1 MPVSLYSLPSQ
12 DDMNVLSKQIISNF
26 RGEEEMNDRLGVL
39 RLALSAIFALGILS
53 QIAAADTV
61 RWVGAPGAGGQDW
74 DVATNWNPNGVPT
87 STDDVVFDNTATQDC
102 LVNFA
107 ATSVSVQSLTTL
119 ASFGNKLI
127 FSVAGKTLLVTGAFT
142 LGGGTVEWTAAATLE
157 VQGNFFLNSG
167 TFTPGTGT
175 VKFSGGDAIF
185 YRDINIFPMSSFN
198 LNNVEL
204 DKDSAKTLTFGS
216 GISMPLSG
224 TLTLTQG
231 YMSTGSARIVVNNSN
246 VGAVVATEG
255 IINGSILRGVKTD
268 DVGGIWILNDA
279 STYIVGNGAN
289 GASVECR
296 SWPNRSPSY
305 GNNPA
310 TAAAKRYY
318 QFGINGTASGPR
330 TLSLSYRRAAGGTDV
345 DERNGLDESTWSAWK
360 GNGHYWTVR
369 SATTTY
375 PVSHPANSG
384 AVAVTDSTF
393 SDWTF
398 GGFVDVNTKVFLQG
412 PYSGGSMSTAL
423 NTAGFIPLIEP
434 YTAAPW
440 NYSGYESVSSIPA
453 GVVDWVLVKLR
464 INTITTV
471 ATRAAFVK
479 SDGSVVDL
487 DGTSPVAFA
496 GVPPGNYYIV
506 VRHRNHLA
514 IMSATTWA
522 LSGSSSLYDFTTA
535 QSQAYG
541 FNPMKPV
548 GSSFAMV
555 VGDVDANSGVGASD
569 LVLARSAVGS
579 TTYNASDVDMNGG
592 VGASDLVD
600 IRSSVGQS
608 SQVP

>member
-1 MPVSLYSLPSQ
+1 MKNQRGIPS
-12 DDMNVLSKQIISNF
+12 F
-26 RGEEEMNDRLGVL
+26 
-39 RLALSAIFALGILS
+39 ALFATFALGILLQS
-53 QIAAADTV
+53 AVADTV
-61 RWVGAPGAGGQDW
+61 RWVGAPEAGGQDW

-87 STDDVVFDNTATQDC
+87 STDDVVFDGTATQDC

-107 ATSVSVQSLTTL
+107 ASSASVQSLTTS
-119 ASFGNKLI
+119 ADFGNKLI

-142 LGGGTVEWTAAATLE
+142 LGGGTVQWTEAATLE

-185 YRDINIFPMSSFN
+185 YRDTNIFPMSSFN

-204 DKDSAKTLTFGS
+204 DKDAAKTLSLAS
-216 GISMPLSG
+216 GVSLPLSG

-231 YMSTGSARIVVNNSN
+231 YISTGSARIVVNNSN
-246 VGAVVATEG
+246 TGAVVATEG
-255 IINGSILRGVKTD
+255 IINGAILRGIKTD
-268 DVGGIWILNDA
+268 DVGGVWLLNDA

-296 SWPNRSPSY
+296 SWPNRTPSY
-305 GNNPA
+305 GNNPG
-310 TAAAKRYY
+310 TNAAKRYY
-318 QFGINGTASGPR
+318 QFGINGTPSGPR
-330 TLSLSYRRAAGGTDV
+330 TLSLSYRRADGGTDV

-369 SATTTY
+369 SATSAY

-398 GGFVDVNTKVFLQG
+398 GNFSDVNVKVFLQG

-423 NTAGFIPLIEP
+423 NTAGVIPLIEP

-440 NYSGYESVSSIPA
+440 NYSGYESVTSIPA

-464 INTITTV
+464 TDPTTTV
-471 ATRAAFVK
+471 ATRAALLK

-487 DGTSPVAFA
+487 DGTSAVVFA
-496 GVPPGNYYIV
+496 GVPAGDYYIV

-514 IMSATTWA
+514 VMSKDLVQLNA
-522 LSGSSSLYDFTTA
+522 SSTLYDFTEWNGG
-535 QSQAYG
+535 QKAYG
-541 FNPMKPV
+541 TATAMKNL
-548 GSSFAMV
+548 GSGVYGMYAS
-555 VGDVDANSGVGASD
+555 DANASGDITILDRAVWRTQNSTLGY
-569 LVLARSAVGS
+569 LSADFNLSEDVTILDRALWRANNS
-579 TTYNASDVDMNGG
+579 ITT
-592 VGASDLVD
+592 
-600 IRSSVGQS
+600 
-608 SQVP
+608 QVP